1 MEDSIRIKDV
11 NDIKEELPKEDI
23 NENSIDNCKVLEEII
38 KLREEFNEKL
48 KYDKHKEEM
57 IDDLHN
63 QLQQYKDNLVLKS
76 YKPLVL
82 DIISLI
88 DSNNKKVDI
97 LKNQSIN
104 KLNSLKLLKNIE
116 DFSEDL
122 QDMLIRQGVEMF
134 RSEGKVFDGLI
145 HSPATNI
152 ETDDISRDKMIAN
165 TLKPGYILDDK
176 VIKKE
181 VVEVYSYK
189 EVKGD

>member
-11 NDIKEELPKEDI
+11 NDIKEEESKEDI
-23 NENSIDNCKVLEEII
+23 KKEFIDENRVLEEII
-38 KLREEFNEKL
+38 KLREDFNDKL

-57 IDDLHN
+57 IDALHN

-88 DSNNKKVDI
+88 DSNNKKVDH
-97 LKNQSIN
+97 LKNQAIN
-104 KLNSLKLLKNIE
+104 KLNSLKLLKSIE

-122 QDMLIRQGVEMF
+122 QDMLIRQGIEMF
-134 RSEGKVFDGLI
+134 TSEGKVFDGLI
-145 HSPATNI
+145 HSPATTI
-152 ETDDISRDKMIAN
+152 EIDDISKDKIIAS

-189 EVKGD
+189 EVKED

>member
-63 QLQQYKDNLVLKS
+63 QLQQYKDNLVLKA

-145 HSPATNI
+145 HSPATTI

>member
-11 NDIKEELPKEDI
+11 NDIKEGLPKEDI

-145 HSPATNI
+145 HSPATTI

>member
-11 NDIKEELPKEDI
+11 NDIKEELAKEDI
-23 NENSIDNCKVLEEII
+23 KENSIDNSKILEEII
-38 KLREEFNEKL
+38 KLREDFNDKL

-57 IDDLHN
+57 IDALHN

-88 DSNNKKVDI
+88 DSNNKKVNN
-97 LKNQSIN
+97 LKNKAIN
-104 KLNSLKLLKNIE
+104 ELNSLKLLKNIE

-122 QDMLIRQGVEMF
+122 QDVLIRQGVEMF
-134 RSEGKVFDGLI
+134 TSEGKIFDGLI
-145 HSPATNI
+145 HSPATII
-152 ETDDISRDKMIAN
+152 ETDDSSKDKMIVN

-181 VVEVYSYK
+181 VVEIYSYK

>member
-145 HSPATNI
+145 RYH
-152 ETDDISRDKMIAN
+152 
-165 TLKPGYILDDK
+165 Y
-176 VIKKE
+176 
-181 VVEVYSYK
+181 
-189 EVKGD
+189 

>member
-23 NENSIDNCKVLEEII
+23 KENSIDNSKILEEII
-38 KLREEFNEKL
+38 KLREDFNDKL

-57 IDDLHN
+57 IDVLHN

-88 DSNNKKVDI
+88 DSNNKKVNN
-97 LKNQSIN
+97 LKNQAIN
-104 KLNSLKLLKNIE
+104 ELNSLKLLKSVE

-134 RSEGKVFDGLI
+134 TSEGKVFDGLI
-145 HSPATNI
+145 HSPATII
-152 ETDDISRDKMIAN
+152 ETDDSSKDKMIAN

-181 VVEVYSYK
+181 VVEIYSYK

>member
-88 DSNNKKVDI
+88 DSHNKKVDI

-145 HSPATNI
+145 HSPATTI

>member
-23 NENSIDNCKVLEEII
+23 NENSIDNCKVLGEII

-145 HSPATNI
+145 HSPATTI

>member
-23 NENSIDNCKVLEEII
+23 NENSIDNCKVLEEIV

>member
-23 NENSIDNCKVLEEII
+23 KEDSIEDNRILQEIS
-38 KLREEFNEKL
+38 KLREDFNDKL

-57 IDDLHN
+57 IDILHN
-63 QLQQYKDNLVLKS
+63 QLQEYKENLVLKS

-88 DSNNKKVDI
+88 DSNNKKVEN

-122 QDMLIRQGVEMF
+122 QDMLVRQGVDMF
-134 RSEGKVFDGLI
+134 TSEGKVFDGLV
-145 HSPATNI
+145 HSPATII
-152 ETDDISRDKMIAN
+152 ETDDISKDKMIAN
-165 TLKPGYILDDK
+165 TMKPG
-176 VIKKE
+176 
-181 VVEVYSYK
+181 
-189 EVKGD
+189 

>member
-145 HSPATNI
+145 HSPATTI

>member
-23 NENSIDNCKVLEEII
+23 NENSIDTCKVLEEII

-145 HSPATNI
+145 HSPATTI

>member
-88 DSNNKKVDI
+88 DSNNK
-97 LKNQSIN
+97 
-104 KLNSLKLLKNIE
+104 SL
-116 DFSEDL
+116 
-122 QDMLIRQGVEMF
+122 
-134 RSEGKVFDGLI
+134 
-145 HSPATNI
+145 A
-152 ETDDISRDKMIAN
+152 
-165 TLKPGYILDDK
+165 
-176 VIKKE
+176 
-181 VVEVYSYK
+181 SYYF
-189 EVKGD
+189 